1 MLTMTEAEWRRNKRE
16 LADYGCFYD
25 DEDEVMRGL
34 RVIRARLARDRAI
47 SGNVTGGERDAAD
60 RADARDRSTAAAEA
74 EAA

>member
-1 MLTMTEAEWRRNKRE
+1 MLTMTEAEWQRNKRE

-34 RVIRARLARDRAI
+34 RVIRARLARDRATAEDRRRRERHDA
-47 SGNVTGGERDAAD
+47 SGTIDRPTTATG
-60 RADARDRSTAAAEA
+60 S